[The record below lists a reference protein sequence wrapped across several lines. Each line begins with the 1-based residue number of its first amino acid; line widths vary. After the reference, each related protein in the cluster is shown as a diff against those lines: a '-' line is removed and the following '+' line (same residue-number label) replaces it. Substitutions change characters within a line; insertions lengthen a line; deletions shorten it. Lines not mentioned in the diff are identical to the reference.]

1 MGRSLE
7 TLVLIGAAV
16 GGIMYLWPGRDNA
29 PVIPE
34 EVASMVEVTRDNL
47 LETSRMYGL
56 QADCFAAT
64 QQGGNVGPCEELKAL
79 VASLQNAGPAA
90 DAIPPDAEQTTNNA
104 AQAGEGTP

>member
-16 GGIMYLWPGRDNA
+16 GSIMYLWPGRDTA
-29 PVIPE
+29 PVVPE

-64 QQGGNVGPCEELKAL
+64 QQGGDVGPCEELKAL
-79 VASLQNAGPAA
+79 IASLQNAGPAA
-90 DAIPPDAEQTTNNA
+90 AAPPPDTAQTTNNV
-104 AQAGEGTP
+104 AQPGEGTP

>member
-1 MGRSLE
+1 MRQSLE

-16 GGIMYLWPGRDNA
+16 GGIMYFGLGRESA
-29 PVIPE
+29 PAVPE
-34 EVASMVEVTRDNL
+34 EVASMVKVTRDNL
-47 LETSRMYGL
+47 LETSRMYRL

-64 QQGGNVGPCEELKAL
+64 QQGGDVGPCQDLKAL
-79 VASLQNAGPAA
+79 VAARQNAGPAA